1 MLVNSEESKINI
13 DFQLLT
19 IIVSK
24 NGFICYFI
32 TYFAVSFATILVKVY
47 ILNQLPKYDRGRMPM

>member
-32 TYFAVSFATILVKVY
+32 TYFAVNFATNLVKVY
-47 ILNQLPKYDRGRMPM
+47 ILNRRIRSDRGRMPM